1 MIEMQQRT
9 AQRDWRTVDL
19 SDVDWDE
26 IWTMVAEVEPIF
38 DPVTGTVLED
48 IDSECEN
55 GVCRL

>member
-1 MIEMQQRT
+1 MQQRT

>member
-1 MIEMQQRT
+1 MQQRT

-26 IWTMVAEVEPIF
+26 IWTMVVEVEPKF

>member
-26 IWTMVAEVEPIF
+26 IWTMVAEVEPKF